1 MVELIYHYYNYY
13 YIIINKYNNYINNK
27 NFANNNK
34 KYLRV
39 IDIELRL
46 LIFSKTLKASIS
58 LIPGKS
64 LSYIKMK
71 K

>member
-1 MVELIYHYYNYY
+1 MYET
-13 YIIINKYNNYINNK
+13 IIIIRIIIIKILLIIIII
-27 NFANNNK
+27 